1 MHMYMSANKYPI
13 DNIYSVCT
21 LVDTS
26 VYMTVYLTDPAYA
39 GEIRRLFCPIFHF
52 IRERQLCPS
61 LLLRKQCPVQ
71 DEPEGLKAE
80 HTTAC
85 LRPVAE

>member
-1 MHMYMSANKYPI
+1 MHMYMSVYKYPI

-21 LVDTS
+21 LVDTG
-26 VYMTVYLTDPAYA
+26 VYMTVYLTHPAYA

-61 LLLRKQCPVQ
+61 LLLGSSALFKMSQK
-71 DEPEGLKAE
+71 G
-80 HTTAC
+80 
-85 LRPVAE
+85 